1 MECLIVEARTDA
13 FLQDTNEIT
22 FGNKD
27 MGVGYPDH
35 RRPLYL
41 TASINQVLVKRA
53 LVDISVLMNLIPLSM
68 LQAVRILENKI
79 QEYPMEVTGFGEKG
93 EYTVGYI
100 QLWLKVGPIASLA
113 QFHVVKTDLSYYIL
127 LGKPWLYK
135 QRLIASTYHQCMKGR
150 LNGRMIRIAANLSPF
165 EHVEAHLVRTMFYDE
180 WAPSKE
186 SSVFK
191 STGTFVPKWED
202 I

>member
-1 MECLIVEARTDA
+1 MQKSSLFKNLFDQLELIANERRMATEAFVSIVLGAGMECLIVEARTDA

-53 LVDISVLMNLIPLSM
+53 LVDISVLMNLIPLST

-100 QLWLKVGPIASLA
+100 
-113 QFHVVKTDLSYYIL
+113 
-127 LGKPWLYK
+127 
-135 QRLIASTYHQCMKGR
+135 
-150 LNGRMIRIAANLSPF
+150 
-165 EHVEAHLVRTMFYDE
+165 
-180 WAPSKE
+180 
-186 SSVFK
+186 
-191 STGTFVPKWED
+191 
-202 I
+202 